1 MALKGHIR
9 SVGIPVCLKSPVS
22 NNIYY
27 PFNRGGI
34 GDDPKETCLTYHFMQ
49 SSDKDQDIWISGY
62 LDILISDST
71 SLRMTSTTCISF
83 IEFFF

>member
-49 SSDKDQDIWISGY
+49 SSDKDQDIWISRY
-62 LDILISDST
+62 FNFRFNEPKDDIYYMYILY
-71 SLRMTSTTCISF
+71 
-83 IEFFF
+83 